1 MESQEIYNILKN
13 GSPEERIRFIES
25 APENSFKNSAIGM
38 IGSENVSVVVLA
50 ITSLV
55 MEYCNGSNPSFGSA
69 LAEATH
75 SLALEVYNERDD
87 HGGLIATT
95 LSNLASQY
103 LNALNLMG
111 RSEEVIMFADKY
123 IPFYESMNEME
134 NLPTLYCAKANALLN
149 LNQIDDAEEIL
160 KNIDSSLNPG
170 ARIEINRLLGNIAK
184 LKDKITSIDSTK
196 ASQQKLDL
204 ADLLKDTLGSFGEDG
219 GQIQSLLENLSKDS
233 NIKQSDYNDN
243 EQFQQALE
251 VLKKGEEFITKKSGA
266 DNEWTMKGRLRE
278 ATKIFKLDPNPSPKN
293 INLSFNELSKVIEW
307 AEEHK
312 HMELM
317 NDALWGIYLC
327 YSRQNESSKA
337 ADTLISLR
345 TNLETQRAGIA
356 DPFERG
362 GAFSTYPQLFNALC
376 EKLQHSKRYFEL
388 LEAMEASKGRGI
400 ADILTSHYGH
410 AIADTDI
417 YGSVSNLPLL
427 TEKFKFHYLSYYVDR
442 FGGKSTIHQV
452 LVGKDGKVYGT
463 DSVVFPDEVMDS
475 ALNNLDPKMWGKLI
489 EDGSGLFVEDASEQL
504 SPLVEFLSELTGDGI
519 IEKGDHICYTAD
531 ENLNNLPL
539 HYLPF
544 HEKRLI
550 DFISLSRIHN
560 SLQLE
565 VILKSK
571 PDKPDNANGFIV
583 PALQDVKS
591 KNWENIQL
599 SLNYPTTCLTSI
611 MTTNISQNETVSIEH
626 LKYLNL
632 NNSILHFSSHG
643 FFPAKDPDKNPFTNS
658 GALISDG
665 KSLPDKNKAARG
677 EISHLLSPE
686 KLISNEIKMKNSHVT
701 LMACVS
707 GLSREGLG
715 GDALGLDWALV
726 QAGATSILASHWM
739 VSAADAAGFFELF
752 YEKWLKEKQ
761 SRGHAFRE
769 TVNELR
775 SKDGHT
781 AEAHCW
787 AAFSL
792 SGDWR

>member
-1 MESQEIYNILKN
+1 
-13 GSPEERIRFIES
+13 
-25 APENSFKNSAIGM
+25 
-38 IGSENVSVVVLA
+38 
-50 ITSLV
+50 
-55 MEYCNGSNPSFGSA
+55 
-69 LAEATH
+69 
-75 SLALEVYNERDD
+75 
-87 HGGLIATT
+87 
-95 LSNLASQY
+95 
-103 LNALNLMG
+103 
-111 RSEEVIMFADKY
+111 
-123 IPFYESMNEME
+123 
-134 NLPTLYCAKANALLN
+134 
-149 LNQIDDAEEIL
+149 
-160 KNIDSSLNPG
+160 
-170 ARIEINRLLGNIAK
+170 
-184 LKDKITSIDSTK
+184 
-196 ASQQKLDL
+196 
-204 ADLLKDTLGSFGEDG
+204 
-219 GQIQSLLENLSKDS
+219 
-233 NIKQSDYNDN
+233 
-243 EQFQQALE
+243 
-251 VLKKGEEFITKKSGA
+251 
-266 DNEWTMKGRLRE
+266 
-278 ATKIFKLDPNPSPKN
+278 
-293 INLSFNELSKVIEW
+293 
-307 AEEHK
+307 
-312 HMELM
+312 M

-337 ADTLISLR
+337 ADALISLR
-345 TNLETQRAGIA
+345 TNLEKQRAGIA

-417 YGSVSNLPLL
+417 YGSVTNLPLL

-442 FGGKSTIHQV
+442 FDGKSTIHQV

-463 DSVVFPDEVMDS
+463 DSVVFSDEVMDS

-489 EDGSGLFVEDASEQL
+489 EDGSGLLIEDASEQL
-504 SPLVEFLSELTGDGI
+504 SPLVEFLSELMGDGI

-544 HEKRLI
+544 REKRLI
-550 DFISLSRIHN
+550 DFFSLSRIHN

-565 VILKSK
+565 FILKSK
-571 PDKPDNANGFIV
+571 SEKLINASAFIV
-583 PALQDVKS
+583 PTQQNVKS
-591 KNWENIQL
+591 KIWKEIQL
-599 SLNYPTTCLTSI
+599 SLNIPAQCLTSI
-611 MTTNISQNETVSIEH
+611 MPTNVLKNKTVSIEH
-626 LKYLNL
+626 LKDVNL
-632 NNSILHFSSHG
+632 SNSVLHFSTHG
-643 FFPAKDPDKNPFTNS
+643 VFPKKSSDKNPITCS

-665 KSLPDKNKAARG
+665 KSLPDANKAAKG

-686 KLISNEIKMKNSHVT
+686 KVISNELKMQDSHVT

-739 VSAADAAGFFELF
+739 VSAADAAIFFELF
-752 YEKWLKEKQ
+752 YKKWLQEKK
-761 SRGHAFRE
+761 SRRHAFRE

-775 SKDGHT
+775 SKDGTT
-781 AEAHCW
+781 ADAHCW